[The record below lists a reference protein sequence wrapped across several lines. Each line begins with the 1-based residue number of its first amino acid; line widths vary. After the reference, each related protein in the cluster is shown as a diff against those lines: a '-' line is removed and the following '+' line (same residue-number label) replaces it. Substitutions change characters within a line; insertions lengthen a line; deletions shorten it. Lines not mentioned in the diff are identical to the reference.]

1 MRLGARAIACVRD
14 HGRIQYWLPVERPRA
29 GPGDKGRDKHAGPEK
44 GDSIHQRTSREVES
58 PSPVASPEDHGII
71 IANPPLVRTTL
82 VEPPTHPSCRPGHLS
97 TRTVSIR
104 STRHPVTP
112 DRMG

>member
-1 MRLGARAIACVRD
+1 MRLGARAIECVRD
-14 HGRIQYWLPVERPRA
+14 HGRIQYWLPVQRPRA

-71 IANPPLVRTTL
+71 IAKAPLARGTL
-82 VEPPTHPSCRPGHLS
+82 VERPNVRRRVG
-97 TRTVSIR
+97 
-104 STRHPVTP
+104 P
-112 DRMG
+112 DLRRLRDQLGLLHGV

>member
-1 MRLGARAIACVRD
+1 MRLGARAIECVRD

-58 PSPVASPEDHGII
+58 PSPVASPEDHDII
-71 IANPPLVRTTL
+71 IAKAPLARGTL
-82 VEPPTHPSCRPGHLS
+82 VERPSLAVLPLPAGARQG
-97 TRTVSIR
+97 
-104 STRHPVTP
+104 
-112 DRMG
+112 